1 MNVNI
6 RDLLNNIEDSSVELE
21 EKDVVS
27 SDRIKELTKMKLN
40 NDTTKVVRSSKKK
53 IITVS
58 IVAAVIGALGL
69 STYAAFGGLDNTT
82 FGKSSWIPDD
92 VVIPTETTA
101 VVTTVESSKT
111 GSAKETAE
119 TKATESSE
127 AIDLSKIPPREDISL
142 QGFSD
147 SPEYKAAQEWNQF
160 VKSYDRESK
169 ILDAYDKK
177 VKKTGKDKFG
187 KKYGAYGVYSQE
199 MADKVDE
206 IAKKYDLKLHKPGLG
221 DAREDG
227 FNAKFDNF
235 IKSGVTCGGYYYED
249 GTIGFDGKY
258 KNINFQFSRN
268 VKGYF
273 DTVTL
278 NIGDKSGYDQW
289 TYKTKDGY
297 TAYISLGSKEG
308 RTVDTFNPFIGK
320 GIILIDL
327 EGSFVSLNVL
337 PYDDDG
343 NFKDLSKADLEE
355 LVEQFDLSKL

>member
-40 NDTTKVVRSSKKK
+40 NDTTTKIVKSSKKK

-82 FGKSSWIPDD
+82 FGKSSWFSTDEDVAILETKDVGGTEDHVELIPHGG
-92 VVIPTETTA
+92 A
-101 VVTTVESSKT
+101 
-111 GSAKETAE
+111 
-119 TKATESSE
+119 TKATENAES
-127 AIDLSKIPPREDISL
+127 DVIPSQEMISL

-177 VKKTGKDKFG
+177 VKKTGKDKFE

-235 IKSGVTCGGYYYED
+235 IKPGVTCGGYYYED